1 LKQSLVSVIVP
12 SYNHGIY
19 IPDALDSVLN
29 QTHKNVEVI
38 VVDDGSTDNTQDVVA
53 RYGDQ
58 VHYEYQLNQ
67 GLAVARNTGLR
78 LAAGDFVVFL
88 DADDLLLSRMIEKSL
103 MRFEAEPEAGVV
115 HCGWINATADLSDV
129 HWRVM
134 PVCEGLLF
142 HTLAHT
148 IPFPCHS
155 MLLPMPVVRE
165 AGAFDQ
171 TIETCADWD
180 GWLRIAGSRSRWPS
194 IKKPLIITRMRPV
207 SMSRD
212 ASISFSAGKEVILR
226 AHAADLRVET
236 AHRQFSL
243 GCSCKASDDA
253 VWKWL
258 LNCLSFAIAQGNVD
272 AAYALL
278 EQEGHARKTTV
289 EPTDMAFMVKC
300 LWYATATPFGD
311 WELLWPKVRKPLF
324 EFFLRLEERS
334 GTVGLALQGLAKI
347 IPDEW
352 VAPDARAEALSGRML
367 LRALGRRIQSRVLG
381 S

>member
-1 LKQSLVSVIVP
+1 
-12 SYNHGIY
+12 
-19 IPDALDSVLN
+19 
-29 QTHKNVEVI
+29 
-38 VVDDGSTDNTQDVVA
+38 
-53 RYGDQ
+53 
-58 VHYEYQLNQ
+58 
-67 GLAVARNTGLR
+67 LAVARNTGLR

-115 HCGWINATADLSDV
+115 HCGWINATADLSDLR
-129 HWRVM
+129 WRFT

-148 IPFPCHS
+148 IPLPCHS
-155 MLLPMPVVRE
+155 MLVRMATMRN
-165 AGAFDQ
+165 AGPFDQ
-171 TIETCADWD
+171 SVETCADWD
-180 GWLRIAGSRSRWPS
+180 VWLRIARSGSRWSS
-194 IKKPLIITRMRPV
+194 IKEPLVITRMRPV
-207 SMSRD
+207 SMSRNPM
-212 ASISFSAGKEVILR
+212 ISFSAGKEVIRR
-226 AHAADLRVET
+226 AHTADSRVHN

-243 GCSCKASDDA
+243 GCSCKASDHA
-253 VWKWL
+253 IWKWL
-258 LNCLSFAIAQGNVD
+258 LNCVSFAIAQGNVD

-300 LWYATATPFGD
+300 LWYATATPFGQ

-324 EFFLRLEERS
+324 DLLLRLEERS
-334 GTVGLALQGLAKI
+334 DRVGLALHALSQI
-347 IPDEW
+347 VPDGW
-352 VAPDARAEALSGRML
+352 VSPAARAEALSGRML